1 MPEVTFDVITSEALP
16 DGTEVVVQQEAV
28 TVPSGLTVAELFGW
42 MDLPWESQKSIAQ
55 MLAMPLPDAA
65 RRVIL
70 LGLASRPLRG
80 G

>member
-1 MPEVTFDVITSEALP
+1 MPEVTFDVIQTETFA
-16 DGTEVVVQQEAV
+16 DGSEVVVRQQAIAIPV
-28 TVPSGLTVAELFGW
+28 GLTVAELFGW

-70 LGLASRPLRG
+70 LGLSSRPLRG